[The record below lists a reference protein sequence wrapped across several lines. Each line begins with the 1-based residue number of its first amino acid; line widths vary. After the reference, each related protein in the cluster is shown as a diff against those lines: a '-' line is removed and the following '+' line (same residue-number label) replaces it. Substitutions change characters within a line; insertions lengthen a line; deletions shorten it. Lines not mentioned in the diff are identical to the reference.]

1 MENLTK
7 EELLAKI
14 KTLEDKNLILT
25 EKCSQMSIKISK
37 RDSQILSLE
46 RELQEAVE
54 KSPEKQKPEGF
65 VCRVKGCTH
74 TCKTGGGRLK
84 GVPIFEIYDF

>member
-7 EELLAKI
+7 EELLEEI
-14 KTLEDKNLILT
+14 KLLKDRNSVLT
-25 EKCSQMSIKISK
+25 QKCSQMSIKISK

-46 RELQEAVE
+46 KELQEAAE
-54 KSPEKQKPEGF
+54 KSPVKQKPAGF
-65 VCRVKGCTH
+65 QCRVEGCSH

-84 GVPIFEIYDF
+84 GVPLHEIFDF